1 MLSDSNI
8 SISIKNFKSL
18 KEVNNFEIRPLT
30 FIFGKNGSGKSSFL
44 QSLLFL
50 SHNIQN
56 AQLELDKQRSERVNT
71 SYFKSKY
78 FEFLSFSEIN
88 TNSFEE
94 KEIDFEIK
102 LPVGLITYGKDF
114 NDIKIDSK
122 ILENENLDSI
132 KRMSAEILQNFIDLT
147 SLYEMQLTGIAPDV
161 FTKIETYFIGF
172 NFVEQKNLFES
183 PLDSITLK
191 NVNKKDI
198 YKY

>member
-1 MLSDSNI
+1 VLSDSNI